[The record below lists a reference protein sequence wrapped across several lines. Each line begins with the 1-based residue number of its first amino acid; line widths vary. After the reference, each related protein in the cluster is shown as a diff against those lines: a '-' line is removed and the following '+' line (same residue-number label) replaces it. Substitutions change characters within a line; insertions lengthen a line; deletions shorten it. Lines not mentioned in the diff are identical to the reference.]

1 MFRFCS
7 ETGASLGFCRQ
18 LTTDKCPSHT
28 CLTRTHGTPWSTIR
42 FEAATCRVQTAT
54 LWTDWCW
61 LLVLTAVWLFADLL
75 CKPPLLAVCILSVPS
90 SAGEGHGNVS
100 TKLANRYL
108 LSAMS
113 ALNVELA
120 LSHQCGAVVLE
131 SDMCSR
137 SSSTLPAW
145 HVLLLSLSHGSIGSV
160 DRRIRGILHFLLC
173 IRIQVHADCSDGGTT
188 ARM

>member
-1 MFRFCS
+1 MLRFCS
-7 ETGASLGFCRQ
+7 ERGASVGFCRQ

-28 CLTRTHGTPWSTIR
+28 CLTRTHGTPSTIR
-42 FEAATCRVQTAT
+42 FEAARCRVQTAT

-90 SAGEGHGNVS
+90 SAGEGHGNIS

-137 SSSTLPAW
+137 SSSSRSSSSRMPQL
-145 HVLLLSLSHGSIGSV
+145 HVNNHVSRSE
-160 DRRIRGILHFLLC
+160 
-173 IRIQVHADCSDGGTT
+173 
-188 ARM
+188 